1 MDDVPR
7 VGVLGF
13 QIGIPAWTHQMG
25 RRGSPMATLVP
36 VHSEEDKEMVADY
49 SGWLLPQWNQA
60 LYTRCFRGR
69 AAVAAYGPYGVQSQ
83 ESG

>member
-7 VGVLGF
+7 VEVLGF
-13 QIGIPAWTHQMG
+13 QTGMLAWTHQMG
-25 RRGSPMATLVP
+25 MRGSPMATLVA
-36 VHSEEDKEMVADY
+36 VHSEEDKQMVAD
-49 SGWLLPQWNQA
+49 SGWLLPQWDQA

>member
-13 QIGIPAWTHQMG
+13 QTGIPAWTHQMG

-36 VHSEEDKEMVADY
+36 VHSEEDKQMVADC
-49 SGWLLPQWNQA
+49 SGWLLPQWDQA

>member
-13 QIGIPAWTHQMG
+13 QTGIPVWTHQMG
-25 RRGSPMATLVP
+25 MMGSPMAKLVP
-36 VHSEEDKEMVADY
+36 VHSEEDKQMVAH
-49 SGWLLPQWNQA
+49 SGWVLHQWNQA

-69 AAVAAYGPYGVQSQ
+69 AAVAAYEPYGVQSQ